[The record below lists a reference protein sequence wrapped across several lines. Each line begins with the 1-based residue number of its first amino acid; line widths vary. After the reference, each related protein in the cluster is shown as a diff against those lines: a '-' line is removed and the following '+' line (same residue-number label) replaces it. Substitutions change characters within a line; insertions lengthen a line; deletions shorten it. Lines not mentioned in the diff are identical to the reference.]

1 MTQINRLFINTTMAC
16 NMDCPR
22 CYIPKNL
29 RDNHTSR
36 LDCGYLAQILKHE
49 SISHDNDT
57 VAIYMGGEPSIIGEE
72 KLRAYMTVA
81 TKALPNARHTIVT
94 NLFSLPNWLLK
105 MSQNEFCNQIET
117 TYALGKKQTL
127 SGNEEKYQQSFI
139 QNLRTVTDAGIN
151 CTVNV
156 ETNIETIKAGTYPII
171 SAMQSTDAKDWA
183 FDYSINFDEFNA
195 NPIYDS
201 YGYPILKGSTTLEEY
216 WHFVNK
222 IKQIQQINQDGSIS
236 DVRIAPRTDGFNIS
250 ESKGFLTINPNNTVT
265 TNPLFSTMKKLQYPT
280 VDALNA
286 SGMKEQHQ
294 KRAINRIRP
303 CIGCN
308 EFGDCQGFSSHVP
321 IQQEGICAGGL
332 LCK

>member
-1 MTQINRLFINTTMAC
+1 MTQINKLFINTTMAC

-36 LDCGYLAQILKHE
+36 LDCDYLAKTLQHE
-49 SISHDNDT
+49 SISHDDDT
-57 VAIYMGGEPSIIGEE
+57 IAIYMGGEPSIIGEE

-81 TKALPNARHTIVT
+81 TTALPNARHTIVT

-105 MSQNEFCNQIET
+105 MSQNEFCHQIET
-117 TYALGKKQTL
+117 TYAMGKKQTL
-127 SGNEEKYQQSFI
+127 NGNEKKYQQSFI
-139 QNLRTVTDAGIN
+139 QNLRTVTQAGIN

-156 ETNIETIKAGTYPII
+156 EVNIETIKAGTSPIMEVI
-171 SAMQSTDAKDWA
+171 QRTGAKDWA
-183 FDYSINFDEFNA
+183 FDCSINFDEFNT

-201 YGYPILKGSTTLEEY
+201 SGYPILQSNTTLEEY
-216 WHFVNK
+216 WHFVNNIK
-222 IKQIQQINQDGSIS
+222 RNIKQNKAVS
-236 DVRIAPRTDGFNIS
+236 DVRIAPRSDGFNIA

-280 VDALNA
+280 IDALNE

-294 KRAINRIRP
+294 KRAIHRIRP

-308 EFGDCQGFSSHVP
+308 EFDDCQGFSAHVP
-321 IQQEGICAGGL
+321 IQQDGICAGGL
-332 LCK
+332 ECQ